1 MYKLNDE
8 RVEAL
13 EFIVKSG
20 SPVVGIPLS
29 ELSLKKGILI
39 ACINHYGEIISPS
52 GDSVIRDRDSVIVVT
67 TLTGL
72 KDISDILEN

>member
-1 MYKLNDE
+1 MIGK
-8 RVEAL
+8 
-13 EFIVKSG
+13 
-20 SPVVGIPLS
+20 PLS
-29 ELSLKKGILI
+29 QLKIKKGILI

-67 TLTGL
+67 TLAGL